1 MKIYRDDIPKE
12 RKMYEK
18 ILEKQKNKFFYPKVS
33 KAVTKILKDVEKN
46 GDDAI
51 VKYAKKFDNVKL
63 NTENFRVKKEE
74 YDKAYKEV
82 SKEFLS
88 ALKLAKD
95 NIYNFHKKQ
104 IQKPV
109 DLDNNG
115 VRLSL
120 DIKPVDRVGVYV
132 PGGEYS
138 YIGVLLMCVIP
149 AKIAKVSEV
158 VVCSPLRESKG
169 ITSELLVVAKEAQV
183 DEFYKIG
190 GVHAIGALAFGTK
203 TIKKVDK
210 IVGPGNI
217 YVTEAK
223 RQVFSIVG
231 IDLLAGPSEIMVV
244 ADNQANPEFISY
256 DLLAQAE
263 HGHNALAV
271 LITTSK
277 KLADCVKEIIDLEL
291 EKDTRNFDNTILTI
305 IVEDLYRAAKII
317 NDYGP
322 EHLEIILKDN
332 EEFASKIKNAG
343 SVLIGEYSTA
353 ALTDYTAGVNHVLP
367 TGGAAKFSSVL
378 TVNDFIKKINIARV
392 SKQGLMRLSKAT
404 STLAKIEGF
413 NYHSS
418 SIKIRTQ

>member
-33 KAVTKILKDVEKN
+33 KAVTKILKDVEKD
-46 GDDAI
+46 GDDA
-51 VKYAKKFDNVKL
+51 VLKYAKKFDNVTLTSKK
-63 NTENFRVKKEE
+63 FRVKKEE

-115 VRLSL
+115 IRLSL

-158 VVCSPLRESKG
+158 VVCSPVKG
-169 ITSELLVVAKEAQV
+169 SNKVSPYLLVVAKEAQV

-190 GVHAIGALAFGTK
+190 GVQAIGSLAFGTK

-223 RQVFSIVG
+223 RQVFGVVG
-231 IDLLAGPSEIMVV
+231 IDSLAGPSEIMVV

-263 HGHNALAV
+263 HGHNASAV

-291 EKDTRNFDNTILTI
+291 EKDTRNFDNAILTI
-305 IVEDLYRAAKII
+305 IVEDLHRAAKII